1 MAQKFTNWSGSVSFT
16 PETIAAPETTGQL
29 ITAVK
34 SAGRRGSTVRPV
46 GSGHSSTPI
55 FRTEDILLSLDNMT
69 GVLEV
74 DAEAGWAKV
83 LPGTGLRDLGEELA
97 EHGVA
102 MQNLGDVDYQA
113 IAGAI
118 ATGTHGS
125 GITLGNLSS
134 TLIGGTLIN
143 GLGEEM
149 PFGVDAG
156 VPPESLAS
164 DQLLRAVQ
172 VSFGTLGVLSSLTL
186 RVEPAHQLH
195 RLNWV
200 THIDWVLENYAELV
214 KTNRSM
220 DFYWYPRSDLA
231 QVRTL
236 NKPGHE
242 PALTP
247 EGEPYSR
254 LKKDETGPNYEII
267 PNDRMLHFE
276 EMEYMLPF
284 DQSLTAFRR
293 VRDRVKVKHRAEV
306 GWRVLVRTI
315 AADHATLSNTEAEY
329 RQGSPSMTIALLQ
342 NNTLPFKRY
351 FDDIEPIFWQFDGR
365 PHWGKKHTLKAAELA
380 PLYPQW
386 DAFHAIRRSMDPEGL
401 LMNDY
406 LRELFGEETG

>member
-1 MAQKFTNWSGSVSFT
+1 MAERVTNWSGSVSFT
-16 PETIAAPETTGQL
+16 PETIAAPKHTGQL
-29 ITAVK
+29 ITLLK
-34 SAGRRGSTVRPV
+34 RAGRDGATVRPM

-55 FRTEDILLSLDNMT
+55 FSTSDVLLSLDNMS

-74 DAEAGWAKV
+74 EPDAGWAKV
-83 LPGTGLRDLGEELA
+83 LPGTGLRDLGEQLA

-102 MQNLGDVDYQA
+102 MENLGDVDYQA

-118 ATGTHGS
+118 STATHGS

-134 TLIGGTLIN
+134 TLIGGVLIN
-143 GLGEEM
+143 GLGEEV

-156 VPPESLAS
+156 VSPAESVS
-164 DQLLRAVQ
+164 DDLLRAAQ
-172 VSFGTLGVLSSLTL
+172 VSFGTLGVLTSLTL
-186 RVEPAHQLH
+186 RVEPAHHLH
-195 RLNWV
+195 RLNWI

-214 KTNRSM
+214 ETNRSM

-236 NKPGHE
+236 NKPGDE

-247 EGEPYSR
+247 EGEPYTE
-254 LKKDETGPNYEII
+254 LKKDVTGPNYEVI

-284 DQSLTAFRR
+284 DQDLAAFRR
-293 VRDRVKVKHRAEV
+293 VRERVKAKHRAEV

-315 AADHATLSNTEAEY
+315 AADHAMLSNTEAEY

-365 PHWGKKHTLKAAELA
+365 PHWGKKHTLKGAELA

-386 DAFHAIRRSMDPEGL
+386 DAFHGIRRSMDPDGL
-401 LMNDY
+401 FMNDY
-406 LRELFGEETG
+406 LHELFGEEK